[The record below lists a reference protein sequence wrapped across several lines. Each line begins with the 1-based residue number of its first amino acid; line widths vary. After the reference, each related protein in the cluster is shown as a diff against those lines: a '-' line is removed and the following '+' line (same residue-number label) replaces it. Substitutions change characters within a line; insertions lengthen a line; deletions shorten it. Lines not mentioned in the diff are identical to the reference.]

1 MHFHLPKPLHG
12 WRAFVGEV
20 GIIVVGV
27 LIALGAEQVVETI
40 HWRHQLDAERK
51 ALDDDVASTWDAMS
65 ARQIIQQCVD
75 RRLDELG
82 LVFARHE
89 QSKALGIIGPIGRPG
104 VWSASQGAL
113 QMATADGSLSHMPF
127 KEKRKYFAVAA
138 DYDIFARTANEERDS
153 WRTLQ
158 ALDDPAALD
167 AEDWRDLRKAYRDA
181 IDSNRVMKSNL
192 ATGTE
197 GNWVLAFKAFP
208 ALKPNKEALTL
219 WMVRALCRPAVER

>member
-12 WRAFVGEV
+12 WREFAGEV

-27 LIALGAEQVVETI
+27 LIALSAEQVVETI
-40 HWRHQLDAERK
+40 HWRHQLGDERK
-51 ALDDDVASTWDAMS
+51 ALDDDAEGIWTAMS

-75 RRLDELG
+75 HRLDELG
-82 LVFARHE
+82 LVFARHG
-89 QSKALGIIGPIGRPG
+89 QGKQLGIIGPIGRPG

-127 KEKRKYFAVAA
+127 EEKSKYFSVAA
-138 DYDIFARTANEERDS
+138 DYDIFANAANEERDS

-158 ALDDPAALD
+158 GLDDPAALD
-167 AEDWRDLRKAYRDA
+167 EEDWRDLRKAYRDA

-197 GNWVLAFKAFP
+197 GNWVQAFKAFP
-208 ALKPNKEALTL
+208 TLKPNKVALTL
-219 WMVRALCRPAVER
+219 WMVRALCRPAVKK